1 MHDSMD
7 DIAKQAHQGSVAA
20 IIQILNQ
27 KLADGRVRTRAVFAD
42 GVLHLLCEA
51 PIVEPLERSVLVNH
65 IQKILEDIAPRNIRR
80 VNINSRI
87 VQEQQLLWLEEISR
101 NPDHLL
107 WSQEII
113 LSKPNLLQQG
123 IKALKSPKA
132 EPRKKS
138 QLPKVSSRK
147 LKENHH
153 VRRSFV
159 GGMSLIVLLLVG
171 WFVYDR
177 LIPTLNA
184 STTPQ
189 EPTPPPPP
197 VSPSTTTPSATTT
210 STTAKPS
217 DPFTKAVRLA
227 IEADAEGKTANT
239 AAQWL
244 DIAARWEKASTLMSS
259 VNPDHPRYEIAQD
272 RVILYRQNS
281 QLAQQQAQ
289 QRQSE

>member
-27 KLADGRVRTRAVFAD
+27 QLADDRVRTRAVFAD

-51 PIVEPLERSVLVNH
+51 PVAEPLERSVLVNH

-107 WSQEII
+107 WSQEIV
-113 LSKPNLLQQG
+113 LSKPNLLQQW
-123 IKALKSPKA
+123 IKASKSPKA
-132 EPRKKS
+132 EPKKKT
-138 QLPKVSSRK
+138 QLPQVSSRK
-147 LKENHH
+147 LKENPRFQ
-153 VRRSFV
+153 RRFV
-159 GGMSLIVLLLVG
+159 GGISVLVLLLLAG
-171 WFVYDR
+171 WLVYDR

-189 EPTPPPPP
+189 EPTSPPTP
-197 VSPSTTTPSATTT
+197 VSPSPTTPS
-210 STTAKPS
+210 TTATPS
-217 DPFTKAVRLA
+217 DPFTEAVRLA

-259 VNPDHPRYEIAQD
+259 VNPDHPRYETARD

-281 QLAQQQAQ
+281 QLAQQQAK
-289 QRQSE
+289 QRQSQ

>member
-27 KLADGRVRTRAVFAD
+27 QLADDRVRTRAVFAD

-51 PIVEPLERSVLVNH
+51 PVAEPLERSVLVNH

-80 VNINSRI
+80 VNLNSRI

-113 LSKPNLLQQG
+113 LSKPNLFQQW
-123 IKALKSPKA
+123 IKAFKSPKV
-132 EPRKKS
+132 EPKKKT
-138 QLPKVSSRK
+138 QLPQVSSRK
-147 LKENHH
+147 VKENPRFQRH
-153 VRRSFV
+153 FV
-159 GGMSLIVLLLVG
+159 SGISVLVLLLLVG

-189 EPTPPPPP
+189 EPTPPPTP
-197 VSPSTTTPSATTT
+197 VSPSTTAP
-210 STTAKPS
+210 STTATPS
-217 DPFTKAVRLA
+217 DPFTEAVRLA

-259 VNPDHPRYEIAQD
+259 VNPDHPRYETARD

-281 QLAQQQAQ
+281 QLAQQQAK
-289 QRQSE
+289 QRQSQ

>member
-107 WSQEII
+107 WSQEIV

-147 LKENHH
+147 PKENHH

-189 EPTPPPPP
+189 EPTPPPTP
-197 VSPSTTTPSATTT
+197 VSPSTTAP
-210 STTAKPS
+210 STTATPS
-217 DPFTKAVRLA
+217 DPFTEAVRLA

-259 VNPDHPRYEIAQD
+259 VNPDHPRYETARD

-289 QRQSE
+289 QRQSQ

>member
-7 DIAKQAHQGSVAA
+7 DIAKQGHQGSVAA

-27 KLADGRVRTRAVFAD
+27 KLADDRVRTRAVFAD

-51 PIVEPLERSVLVNH
+51 PVVEPLERSVLVNH

-107 WSQEII
+107 WSQEIV

-153 VRRSFV
+153 IQRRFV
-159 GGMSLIVLLLVG
+159 SGISVLVLLLLVG

-189 EPTPPPPP
+189 EPTPPPTP
-197 VSPSTTTPSATTT
+197 VSPSPTVP
-210 STTAKPS
+210 STTATPS
-217 DPFTKAVRLA
+217 DPFTEAVRLA

-244 DIAARWEKASTLMSS
+244 DIAARWEKASTLMST
-259 VNPDHPRYEIAQD
+259 VNPDHPRYETARD

-289 QRQSE
+289 QRQSQ

>member
-27 KLADGRVRTRAVFAD
+27 QLADDRVRTRAVFAD

-51 PIVEPLERSVLVNH
+51 PVAEPLERSVLVNH

-80 VNINSRI
+80 VNLNSRI

-113 LSKPNLLQQG
+113 LSKPNLLQQW
-123 IKALKSPKA
+123 IKAFKSPKV
-132 EPRKKS
+132 EPKKKT
-138 QLPKVSSRK
+138 QLPQVSSRK
-147 LKENHH
+147 VKQNPRFQRH
-153 VRRSFV
+153 FV
-159 GGMSLIVLLLVG
+159 SGISVLVLLLLAG

-189 EPTPPPPP
+189 EPTPPPTP
-197 VSPSTTTPSATTT
+197 VSPSTTAP
-210 STTAKPS
+210 STTATPS
-217 DPFTKAVRLA
+217 DPFTEAVRIA

-259 VNPDHPRYEIAQD
+259 VNPDHPRYETARD

-281 QLAQQQAQ
+281 QLAQQQAK
-289 QRQSE
+289 QRQSQ

>member
-20 IIQILNQ
+20 IIQMLNQ
-27 KLADGRVRTRAVFAD
+27 QLADDRVRTRAVFAD

-51 PIVEPLERSVLVNH
+51 PVVEPLERSVLVNQ
-65 IQKILEDIAPRNIRR
+65 IQKILDDIAPRNIRR
-80 VNINSRI
+80 VNIHSRI

-107 WSQEII
+107 WTQEIV
-113 LSKPNLLQQG
+113 LSQSNPLQQW
-123 IKALKSPKA
+123 IKALKSPQAK
-132 EPRKKS
+132 PKKTT
-138 QLPKVSSRK
+138 QLPQVSSRK
-147 LKENHH
+147 VKQNPR
-153 VRRSFV
+153 VQRRFV
-159 GGMSLIVLLLVG
+159 GGISVLVLLLVAG
-171 WFVYDR
+171 WLVYDR
-177 LIPTLNA
+177 LIPSPYA
-184 STTPQ
+184 STTSQ
-189 EPTPPPPP
+189 EPTPPPTP
-197 VSPSTTTPSATTT
+197 VSPSATAP
-210 STTAKPS
+210 STTATPT
-217 DPFTKAVRLA
+217 DPFTEAVRLA

-272 RVILYRQNS
+272 RVVLYRKNS

>member
-27 KLADGRVRTRAVFAD
+27 QLADARVRTRAVFAD

-51 PIVEPLERSVLVNH
+51 PVVEPLERSVLVKK
-65 IQKILEDIAPRNIRR
+65 IQQLLEDIAPRTIRR

-107 WSQEII
+107 WSQDIV

-123 IKALKSPKA
+123 LKALRTPKA
-132 EPRKKS
+132 ELRKKT

-147 LKENHH
+147 PKEKHRF
-153 VRRSFV
+153 RRSLV
-159 GGMSLIVLLLVG
+159 GGISVSLFLLLAG
-171 WFVYDR
+171 WLVYDR

-184 STTPQ
+184 STTPK
-189 EPTPPPPP
+189 EPTPPPQPA
-197 VSPSTTTPSATTT
+197 STSAAAT
-210 STTAKPS
+210 PS
-217 DPFTKAVRLA
+217 DPFTEAVRLA
-227 IEADAEGKTANT
+227 IQADAAGTTANT

-244 DIAARWEKASTLMSS
+244 DIAAAWEKASTLMST
-259 VNPDHPRYEIAQD
+259 VKPDHPRYQIAQD

-281 QLAQQQAQ
+281 QLAQQQAK

>member
-51 PIVEPLERSVLVNH
+51 PIVEPLECSVLVNH

-147 LKENHH
+147 PKENHH

-177 LIPTLNA
+177 LIPSPYA

-189 EPTPPPPP
+189 EPTPPPTP
-197 VSPSTTTPSATTT
+197 VSPSTTAT
-210 STTAKPS
+210 STTATPS
-217 DPFTKAVRLA
+217 DPFTEAVRLA

-244 DIAARWEKASTLMSS
+244 DIAARWEKASTLMNS

>member
-27 KLADGRVRTRAVFAD
+27 QLADDRVRTRAVFAD

-51 PIVEPLERSVLVNH
+51 PVAEPLERSVLVNH

-80 VNINSRI
+80 VNLNSRI

-113 LSKPNLLQQG
+113 LSKPNLLQQW
-123 IKALKSPKA
+123 IKAFKSPKV
-132 EPRKKS
+132 EPKKKT
-138 QLPKVSSRK
+138 QLPQVSSRK
-147 LKENHH
+147 VKQNPRFQRH
-153 VRRSFV
+153 FV
-159 GGMSLIVLLLVG
+159 SGISVLVLLLLVG

-189 EPTPPPPP
+189 EPTPPPTP
-197 VSPSTTTPSATTT
+197 VSPSTTAP
-210 STTAKPS
+210 STTATPS
-217 DPFTKAVRLA
+217 DPFTEAVRLA

-259 VNPDHPRYEIAQD
+259 VNPDHPRYETARD

-281 QLAQQQAQ
+281 QLAQQQAK
-289 QRQSE
+289 QRQSQ

>member
-1 MHDSMD
+1 MD

-20 IIQILNQ
+20 IIQMLNQ
-27 KLADGRVRTRAVFAD
+27 QLADDRVRTRAVFAE

-51 PIVEPLERSVLVNH
+51 PVVEPLERSVLVNH

-107 WSQEII
+107 WSQEIV
-113 LSKPNLLQQG
+113 LSKPNLLQQW
-123 IKALKSPKA
+123 IKAFKSPKV
-132 EPRKKS
+132 EPKKKT
-138 QLPKVSSRK
+138 QLPQVSFRKVKQNPRFQ
-147 LKENHH
+147 
-153 VRRSFV
+153 RRFV
-159 GGMSLIVLLLVG
+159 SGISVLVLLLLAG

-189 EPTPPPPP
+189 EPTPPPTP
-197 VSPSTTTPSATTT
+197 VSPSPTTPS
-210 STTAKPS
+210 TTATPS
-217 DPFTKAVRLA
+217 DPFTEAVRLA

-259 VNPDHPRYEIAQD
+259 VNPDHPRYDIAQD

-281 QLAQQQAQ
+281 QLAQQQAK
-289 QRQSE
+289 QRQSQ

>member
-51 PIVEPLERSVLVNH
+51 PIVEPLECSVLVNH

-123 IKALKSPKA
+123 IKALKSPQA

-147 LKENHH
+147 PKENHH

-177 LIPTLNA
+177 LIPSPYA

-189 EPTPPPPP
+189 EPTPPPTP
-197 VSPSTTTPSATTT
+197 VSPSTTAL
-210 STTAKPS
+210 STTATPS
-217 DPFTKAVRLA
+217 DPFTEAVRLA

-244 DIAARWEKASTLMSS
+244 DIAARWEKASTLMNS

>member
-27 KLADGRVRTRAVFAD
+27 QLADDRVRTRAVFAD

-51 PIVEPLERSVLVNH
+51 PVAEPLERSVLVNH

-80 VNINSRI
+80 VNLNSRI

-113 LSKPNLLQQG
+113 LSKPNLFQQW
-123 IKALKSPKA
+123 IKAFKSPKV
-132 EPRKKS
+132 EPKKKT
-138 QLPKVSSRK
+138 QLPQVSSRK
-147 LKENHH
+147 VKQNPRFQRH
-153 VRRSFV
+153 FV
-159 GGMSLIVLLLVG
+159 SGISVLVLLLLVG

-189 EPTPPPPP
+189 EPTPPPTP
-197 VSPSTTTPSATTT
+197 VSPSTTAP
-210 STTAKPS
+210 STTATPS
-217 DPFTKAVRLA
+217 DPFTEAVRLA

-259 VNPDHPRYEIAQD
+259 VNPDHPRYETARD

-281 QLAQQQAQ
+281 QLAQQQAK
-289 QRQSE
+289 QRQSQ

>member
-1 MHDSMD
+1 
-7 DIAKQAHQGSVAA
+7 VAA

-27 KLADGRVRTRAVFAD
+27 QLADDRVRTRAVFAD

-51 PIVEPLERSVLVNH
+51 PVAEPLERSVLVNH

-107 WSQEII
+107 WSQEIV

-123 IKALKSPKA
+123 IKALKSPKT

-147 LKENHH
+147 VKENPRFQ
-153 VRRSFV
+153 RRFV
-159 GGMSLIVLLLVG
+159 GGISVLVLLLLG
-171 WFVYDR
+171 WLVYDR
-177 LIPTLNA
+177 LIPSPYA

-189 EPTPPPPP
+189 EPTPPPTP
-197 VSPSTTTPSATTT
+197 VSPSPTTPS
-210 STTAKPS
+210 TTATPS
-217 DPFTKAVRLA
+217 DPFTEAVRIA

-259 VNPDHPRYEIAQD
+259 INPDHPRYETARD

-281 QLAQQQAQ
+281 QLAQQQAK
-289 QRQSE
+289 QRQSQ

>member
-27 KLADGRVRTRAVFAD
+27 QLADDRVRTRAVFAD

-51 PIVEPLERSVLVNH
+51 PVAEPLERSVLVNH

-80 VNINSRI
+80 VNLNSRI

-113 LSKPNLLQQG
+113 LSKPNLLQQW
-123 IKALKSPKA
+123 IKAFKSPKV
-132 EPRKKS
+132 EPKKKT
-138 QLPKVSSRK
+138 QLPQVSSRK
-147 LKENHH
+147 VKQNPRFQRH
-153 VRRSFV
+153 FV
-159 GGMSLIVLLLVG
+159 SGISVLVLLLLAG

-189 EPTPPPPP
+189 EPTPPPTP
-197 VSPSTTTPSATTT
+197 VSPSTTAP
-210 STTAKPS
+210 STTATPS
-217 DPFTKAVRLA
+217 DPFTEAVRLA

-259 VNPDHPRYEIAQD
+259 VNPDHPRYETARD

-281 QLAQQQAQ
+281 QLAQQQAK
-289 QRQSE
+289 QRQSQ

>member
-27 KLADGRVRTRAVFAD
+27 QLADDRVRTRAVFAD

-51 PIVEPLERSVLVNH
+51 PVVEPLDRSVLINH

-107 WSQEII
+107 WSQEIV
-113 LSKPNLLQQG
+113 LSKPNLLQQW
-123 IKALKSPKA
+123 IKAFKSPKV
-132 EPRKKS
+132 EPKKKT
-138 QLPKVSSRK
+138 QLPQVSSRK
-147 LKENHH
+147 VKQNPRFQRH
-153 VRRSFV
+153 FV
-159 GGMSLIVLLLVG
+159 SGISVLVLLLLAG
-171 WFVYDR
+171 WLVSDR
-177 LIPTLNA
+177 LIPSPYA

-189 EPTPPPPP
+189 EPTPPPTP
-197 VSPSTTTPSATTT
+197 VSPSTTAP
-210 STTAKPS
+210 STTATPS
-217 DPFTKAVRLA
+217 DPFTQAVRLA

-259 VNPDHPRYEIAQD
+259 VNPDHPRYETARD

-281 QLAQQQAQ
+281 QLAQQQAK
-289 QRQSE
+289 QRQSQ

>member
-51 PIVEPLERSVLVNH
+51 PVVEPLERSVLVNH

-87 VQEQQLLWLEEISR
+87 VQEQQLLWLEEIRR

-123 IKALKSPKA
+123 IKALKSPKT

-138 QLPKVSSRK
+138 RLPKVSSRK

-153 VRRSFV
+153 VRRGFV
-159 GGMSLIVLLLVG
+159 GGMSLIVLLLIG

-189 EPTPPPPP
+189 EPTPPPTP
-197 VSPSTTTPSATTT
+197 VSPSTTTPSTTT
-210 STTAKPS
+210 TKPS
-217 DPFTKAVRLA
+217 DPFTEAVRLA

-259 VNPDHPRYEIAQD
+259 VNPDHPRYEIARD

>member
-20 IIQILNQ
+20 IIQMLNQ
-27 KLADGRVRTRAVFAD
+27 QLADDRVRTRAVFAD

-51 PIVEPLERSVLVNH
+51 PVVEPLERSVLVNQ
-65 IQKILEDIAPRNIRR
+65 IQKILDDIAPRNIRR
-80 VNINSRI
+80 VNIHSRI

-107 WSQEII
+107 WSQEIV
-113 LSKPNLLQQG
+113 LSQSNPLQQW
-123 IKALKSPKA
+123 IKALKSPQAK
-132 EPRKKS
+132 PKKTT
-138 QLPKVSSRK
+138 QLPQVSSRK
-147 LKENHH
+147 VKPNPR
-153 VRRSFV
+153 VQRRFV
-159 GGMSLIVLLLVG
+159 GGISVLVLLLVAG
-171 WFVYDR
+171 WLVYDR
-177 LIPTLNA
+177 LIPSPYA

-189 EPTPPPPP
+189 EPTPPPTPISSSATP
-197 VSPSTTTPSATTT
+197 PSTTAAPT
-210 STTAKPS
+210 
-217 DPFTKAVRLA
+217 DPFTEAVRLA

-239 AAQWL
+239 ATQWL
-244 DIAARWEKASTLMSS
+244 EIAARWEKASTLMSS

-272 RVILYRQNS
+272 RVVLYRQNS

>member
-27 KLADGRVRTRAVFAD
+27 QLADARVRTRAVFAD

-51 PIVEPLERSVLVNH
+51 PVVEPLESSVLINQ
-65 IQKILEDIAPRNIRR
+65 IQKILEDIAPRTIRR

-107 WSQEII
+107 WSQEIV
-113 LSKPNLLQQG
+113 LSKPNLLQQW
-123 IKALKSPKA
+123 IKALNSPKV
-132 EPRKKS
+132 EPRKKT
-138 QLPKVSSRK
+138 QLPQVSSRK
-147 LKENHH
+147 PKENPRFRH
-153 VRRSFV
+153 SLV
-159 GGMSLIVLLLVG
+159 GGISIFVLLLLAG
-171 WFVYDR
+171 WLVYDR
-177 LIPTLNA
+177 IIPTLNA

-189 EPTPPPPP
+189 EPSPPPKPT
-197 VSPSTTTPSATTT
+197 STSATAPSTTATPF
-210 STTAKPS
+210 
-217 DPFTKAVRLA
+217 DPFTEAVRLA

-244 DIAARWEKASTLMSS
+244 DIAAAWEKASTLMSR

-289 QRQSE
+289 QRQSQ

>member
-20 IIQILNQ
+20 IIQMLNQ
-27 KLADGRVRTRAVFAD
+27 QLADDRVRTRAVFAE

-51 PIVEPLERSVLVNH
+51 PVVEPLERSVLVNH
-65 IQKILEDIAPRNIRR
+65 IQKILEDISPRNIRR

-107 WSQEII
+107 WSQEIV
-113 LSKPNLLQQG
+113 LSKPNLLQQW
-123 IKALKSPKA
+123 IKAFKSPKV
-132 EPRKKS
+132 EPKKKT
-138 QLPKVSSRK
+138 QLPQVSFRKVKQNPRFQ
-147 LKENHH
+147 
-153 VRRSFV
+153 RRFV
-159 GGMSLIVLLLVG
+159 SGISVLVLLLLAG

-189 EPTPPPPP
+189 EPTPPPTP
-197 VSPSTTTPSATTT
+197 VSPSPTTPS
-210 STTAKPS
+210 TTATPS
-217 DPFTKAVRLA
+217 DPFTEAVRLA

-259 VNPDHPRYEIAQD
+259 VNPDHPRYDIAQD

-281 QLAQQQAQ
+281 QLAQQQAK
-289 QRQSE
+289 QRQSQ

>member
-27 KLADGRVRTRAVFAD
+27 QLADDRVRTRAVFAD

-51 PIVEPLERSVLVNH
+51 PVVEPLERSVLINH

-107 WSQEII
+107 WSQEIV
-113 LSKPNLLQQG
+113 LSKPNLLQQW
-123 IKALKSPKA
+123 IKAFKSPKV
-132 EPRKKS
+132 EPKKKT
-138 QLPKVSSRK
+138 QLPQVSSRK
-147 LKENHH
+147 VKQNPRFQRH
-153 VRRSFV
+153 FV
-159 GGMSLIVLLLVG
+159 SGISVLVLLLLAG
-171 WFVYDR
+171 WLVYDR
-177 LIPTLNA
+177 LIPSPYA

-189 EPTPPPPP
+189 EPTPPPTP
-197 VSPSTTTPSATTT
+197 VSPSTTAP
-210 STTAKPS
+210 STTATPS
-217 DPFTKAVRLA
+217 DPFTQAVRLA

-259 VNPDHPRYEIAQD
+259 VNPDHPRYETARD

-281 QLAQQQAQ
+281 QLAQQQAK
-289 QRQSE
+289 QRQSQ

>member
-51 PIVEPLERSVLVNH
+51 PIVEPLECSVLVNH

-138 QLPKVSSRK
+138 QLPKLSSRK
-147 LKENHH
+147 LKENNH

-177 LIPTLNA
+177 LISSPYA

-189 EPTPPPPP
+189 EPTPPPTP
-197 VSPSTTTPSATTT
+197 VSPSTTAT
-210 STTAKPS
+210 STTATPS
-217 DPFTKAVRLA
+217 DPFTEAVRLA

-244 DIAARWEKASTLMSS
+244 DIAARWEKASTLMNS

>member
-27 KLADGRVRTRAVFAD
+27 QLADDRVRTRAVFAD

-51 PIVEPLERSVLVNH
+51 PVAEPLERSVLVNH

-107 WSQEII
+107 WSQEIV
-113 LSKPNLLQQG
+113 LSKPNLLQQW
-123 IKALKSPKA
+123 IKAFKSPKV
-132 EPRKKS
+132 EPKKKT
-138 QLPKVSSRK
+138 QLPQVSSRK
-147 LKENHH
+147 LKENPRFQ
-153 VRRSFV
+153 RRFISGISV
-159 GGMSLIVLLLVG
+159 LVLLLLAG

-189 EPTPPPPP
+189 EPTPPPTP
-197 VSPSTTTPSATTT
+197 VSPSPTTPP
-210 STTAKPS
+210 TTATPS
-217 DPFTKAVRLA
+217 DPFTEAVRLA

-289 QRQSE
+289 QRQSQ

>member
-20 IIQILNQ
+20 IIQMLNQ
-27 KLADGRVRTRAVFAD
+27 QLADDRVRTRAVFAE

-51 PIVEPLERSVLVNH
+51 PVVEPLERSVLVNH

-107 WSQEII
+107 WSQEIV
-113 LSKPNLLQQG
+113 LSKPSLLQQW
-123 IKALKSPKA
+123 IKAFKSPKV
-132 EPRKKS
+132 EPKKKT
-138 QLPKVSSRK
+138 QLPQVSFRKVKQNPRFQ
-147 LKENHH
+147 
-153 VRRSFV
+153 RRFV
-159 GGMSLIVLLLVG
+159 SGISVLVLLLLAG

-189 EPTPPPPP
+189 EPTPPPTP
-197 VSPSTTTPSATTT
+197 VSPSPTTPS
-210 STTAKPS
+210 TTATPS
-217 DPFTKAVRLA
+217 DPFTEAVRLA

-259 VNPDHPRYEIAQD
+259 VNPDHPRYDIAQD

-281 QLAQQQAQ
+281 QLAQQQAK
-289 QRQSE
+289 QRQSQ

>member
-20 IIQILNQ
+20 IIQMLNQ
-27 KLADGRVRTRAVFAD
+27 QLADDRVRTRAVFAE

-51 PIVEPLERSVLVNH
+51 PVVEPLERSVLVNH

-107 WSQEII
+107 WSQEIV
-113 LSKPNLLQQG
+113 LSKPNLLQQW
-123 IKALKSPKA
+123 IKAFKSPKV
-132 EPRKKS
+132 EPKKKT
-138 QLPKVSSRK
+138 QLPQVSFRKVKQNPRFQ
-147 LKENHH
+147 
-153 VRRSFV
+153 RRFV
-159 GGMSLIVLLLVG
+159 SGISVLVLLLLAG

-189 EPTPPPPP
+189 EPTPPPTP
-197 VSPSTTTPSATTT
+197 VSPSPTTPS
-210 STTAKPS
+210 TTATPS
-217 DPFTKAVRLA
+217 DPFTEAVRLA

-259 VNPDHPRYEIAQD
+259 VNPDHPRYDIAQD

-281 QLAQQQAQ
+281 QLAQQQAK
-289 QRQSE
+289 QRQSQ

>member
-20 IIQILNQ
+20 IIQMLNQ
-27 KLADGRVRTRAVFAD
+27 QLADDRVRTRAVFAD

-51 PIVEPLERSVLVNH
+51 PVVEPLERSVLVNH

-80 VNINSRI
+80 VNIHSRI

-107 WSQEII
+107 WSQEIV
-113 LSKPNLLQQG
+113 LNQSNPLQQW

-132 EPRKKS
+132 EPRKKT
-138 QLPKVSSRK
+138 QLPKVSSSRNVK
-147 LKENHH
+147 QNPRFQ
-153 VRRSFV
+153 RRFV
-159 GGMSLIVLLLVG
+159 SGISVLVLLLLGG
-171 WFVYDR
+171 WLVYDR
-177 LIPTLNA
+177 LIPSPYA

-189 EPTPPPPP
+189 EPTSPPTP
-197 VSPSTTTPSATTT
+197 VSPSTTAP
-210 STTAKPS
+210 STTETPS
-217 DPFTKAVRLA
+217 DPFTEAVRLA

-244 DIAARWEKASTLMSS
+244 DIAARWEKASTLMNS

-281 QLAQQQAQ
+281 QLAQQQAK
-289 QRQSE
+289 QRQSQ

>member
-20 IIQILNQ
+20 IIQMLNQ
-27 KLADGRVRTRAVFAD
+27 QLADDRVRTRAVFAE

-51 PIVEPLERSVLVNH
+51 PVVEPLERSVLVNH

-107 WSQEII
+107 WSQEIV
-113 LSKPNLLQQG
+113 LSKPNLLQQW
-123 IKALKSPKA
+123 IKAFKSPKV
-132 EPRKKS
+132 EPKKKT
-138 QLPKVSSRK
+138 QLPQVSFRKVKQNPRFQ
-147 LKENHH
+147 
-153 VRRSFV
+153 RRFV
-159 GGMSLIVLLLVG
+159 SGISVLVLLLLAG

-189 EPTPPPPP
+189 EPTPPPTP
-197 VSPSTTTPSATTT
+197 VSPSPTTPS
-210 STTAKPS
+210 TTATPS
-217 DPFTKAVRLA
+217 DPFTEAVRLA

-259 VNPDHPRYEIAQD
+259 VNPDHPRYDIARD

-281 QLAQQQAQ
+281 QLAQQQAK
-289 QRQSE
+289 QRQSQ